1 MSDSE
6 KKAVSSQSEDSNFGK
21 RFNTRLIHGGK
32 AFVSDAR
39 EVMIPIYTTS
49 TFHQKS
55 FEDHSGYGYARG
67 QNPTREAVETLF
79 ADLENASYGFAFSSG
94 MASIDAALHVFS
106 KGDTVLILGN
116 IYGGTDGLFRAVYEN
131 FGIHGKEIIVED
143 TGLPGDYNR
152 KVQEAV
158 RENITPDVKGIYF
171 ETPSNPTLAVIDM
184 EEIAETAKENHL
196 ITIVDNTFSS
206 PYLQRPLDLGIDIV
220 VESATKYLGGHS
232 DLIAGLAATN
242 QEDLAQKISAAQH
255 LAGGIL
261 PPFDSY
267 LVVRS
272 IKTLSVRMDRQVENA
287 VQLAEYLKGNE
298 AVDLVHYPGLPDD
311 PGYEIQKK
319 QARNGG
325 AMIAFL
331 LNEHYDVG
339 TFLDSLQIFTDG
351 ASLGG
356 VESLIGHSASTSH
369 RGVPADQRQK
379 LGILD
384 NLIRVSLGIEDIED
398 LTEDFRQAF
407 EKARKN

>member
-1 MSDSE
+1 MSEE
-6 KKAVSSQSEDSNFGK
+6 KTTGAVEESFGRK
-21 RFNTRLIHGGK
+21 FNTRLIHGGK
-32 AFVSDAR
+32 AFVSEAR

-55 FEDHSGYGYARG
+55 FADQSGYGYARG
-67 QNPTREAVETLF
+67 QNPTREAAETLF
-79 ADLENASYGFAFSSG
+79 ADLEDGKYGFAFSSG

-106 KGDTVLILGN
+106 AGDTVLVLGN
-116 IYGGTDGLFRAVYEN
+116 VYGGTDGLFRHIYES
-131 FGIHGKEIIVED
+131 FGIRAKEIIVED
-143 TGLPGDYNR
+143 TGLPGDYNAKVLEEVR
-152 KVQEAV
+152 KSLAPE
-158 RENITPDVKGIYF
+158 VKGIYF
-171 ETPSNPTLAVIDM
+171 ETPSNPTLAVLDL
-184 EEIAETAKENHL
+184 EQIAEISKNNGL
-196 ITIVDNTFSS
+196 ISIVDNTFSS
-206 PYLQRPLDLGIDIV
+206 PYLQKPLDFGIDIV

-232 DLIAGLAATN
+232 DLIAGFAATN
-242 QEDLAQKISAAQH
+242 REDLAQRISSAQH

-287 VQLAEYLKGNE
+287 EKLAEFLQEND
-298 AVDLVHYPGLPDD
+298 AVDLVHYPGLKTD

-331 LNEHYDVG
+331 LNERYDVG

-369 RGVPADQRQK
+369 RGVPAEQRQK

-384 NLIRVSLGIEDIED
+384 NLIRVSLGIEDIDD
-398 LTEDFRQAF
+398 LTRDFRQAF
-407 EKARKN
+407 EKAKK